1 MARCKLLNIN
11 NSKKKCY
18 AADFTVVIIREQCTL
33 MKNSTSKLQVL
44 SIFSLVMITVG
55 SVDSIRNLPAT
66 ALFGSSLIFF
76 FTMAAIFFLIPSAL
90 VSAELSAA
98 WPEQGG
104 VYVWV
109 KEAFGERFGFIA
121 IWFQWIENVI
131 WYPTILSFVAGTLG
145 YLISP
150 SLAHSKIFLIV
161 VILCAFWGATI
172 VNLFGMKHSARFG
185 NFCAVSGLLLPMT
198 LIIALGTAWI
208 VSGHP
213 LQISFRPD
221 DLLPNLRNPQ
231 IWVALTGIMMSFCG
245 MEIATV
251 HAREVKD
258 PQTAFP
264 KALII
269 STIILLVT
277 LIFGSLAIAIVL
289 PEANISLVAG
299 IMQSFDLFFT
309 NYHMHWIMPI
319 IAIMLVIGGMGSVSN
334 WIVAPT
340 KGLLVAAQDGHLPK
354 HLSLEN
360 KYHAPAALLYYQA
373 IIVTILMG
381 VFLLMPS
388 VNGSYWL
395 LTALAA
401 QLYMFMYLLMFLA
414 GIYLRYKHPKQIRPF
429 KVRGMWLVAGA
440 GIIGSLLTVVIG
452 FIPPSNINIG
462 STLRYEI
469 LLIIGLVLM
478 TLPPFI
484 IYHARKRRR
493 EKTFVE

>member
-1 MARCKLLNIN
+1 MNEAP
-11 NSKKKCY
+11 
-18 AADFTVVIIREQCTL
+18 
-33 MKNSTSKLQVL
+33 SKLQVL

-76 FTMAAIFFLIPSAL
+76 FTMAAIFFLIPTAL

-104 VYVWV
+104 IYIWV
-109 KEAFGERFGFIA
+109 KEAFGERFGFLA
-121 IWFQWIENVI
+121 IWFQWIENVV
-131 WYPTILSFVAGTLG
+131 WYPTILSFVAGSLG

-172 VNLFGMKHSARFG
+172 LNLFGMKQSARFG
-185 NFCAVSGLLLPMT
+185 NFCAVAGLLLPMT
-198 LIIALGTAWI
+198 LIIALGTAWF
-208 VSGHP
+208 VGGHH
-213 LQISFRPD
+213 LQISFRPEA
-221 DLLPNLRNPQ
+221 LLPNLSNPQ
-231 IWVALTGIMMSFCG
+231 MWVALTGIMLSFCG

-251 HAREVKD
+251 HAREVKN
-258 PQTAFP
+258 PQKAFP

-269 STIILLVT
+269 SAVILLVT

-289 PEANISLVAG
+289 PQAQISLVAG

-309 NYHMHWIMPI
+309 NYHMHWILPI
-319 IAIMLVIGGMGSVSN
+319 IAIMLVIGGMGGVSN

-354 HLSLEN
+354 HFSKEN
-360 KYHAPAALLYYQA
+360 KHHAPVALLYYQA
-373 IIVTILMG
+373 IIVTLILS
-381 VFLLMPS
+381 VFFLMPS

-401 QLYMFMYLLMFLA
+401 QLYMFMYLLMFSA
-414 GIYLRYKHPKQIRPF
+414 GIYLRYKHPEKIRPF
-429 KVRGMWLVAGA
+429 KVRGIWVVAGA
-440 GIIGSLLTVVIG
+440 GILGSLLTVVIG
-452 FIPPSNINIG
+452 FVPPSNINIG
-462 STLRYEI
+462 STLHYEL
-469 LLIIGLVLM
+469 LLIVGLIIM

-493 EKTFVE
+493 EKIQAS